1 MWCALRRRA
10 RLLATAAALA
20 CLAAAA
26 QASPTGLPTEW
37 RAGKATYY
45 GGMPDGCAC
54 ALHGSMSGTDVHALN
69 QAETGVRTRAPVRYV
84 AVHVSVGR

>member
-10 RLLATAAALA
+10 WLLATAAALA

-45 GGMPDGCAC
+45 GGMPDGCAY
-54 ALHGSMSGTDVHALN
+54 ALHGSILAQTCMPSTKQRRVCGHMHL
-69 QAETGVRTRAPVRYV
+69 
-84 AVHVSVGR
+84 